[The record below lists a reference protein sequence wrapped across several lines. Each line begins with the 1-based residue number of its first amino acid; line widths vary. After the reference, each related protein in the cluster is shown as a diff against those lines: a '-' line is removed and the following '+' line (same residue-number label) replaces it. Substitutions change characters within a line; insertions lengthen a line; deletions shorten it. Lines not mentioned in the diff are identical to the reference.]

1 MPPAGPGDHPTD
13 AEERERVALEHVTAA
28 VSEEVAADH
37 TPEEVEQAVE
47 KAAQRYEGA
56 AVRDFVP
63 LLVEREV
70 REDLRDTQ

>member
-1 MPPAGPGDHPTD
+1 MD

-28 VSEEVAADH
+28 VSEDVAADH

-47 KAAQRYEGA
+47 KAAQRYEDA
-56 AVRDFVP
+56 SVRDFVP

-70 REDLRDTQ
+70 REDLRDSQ